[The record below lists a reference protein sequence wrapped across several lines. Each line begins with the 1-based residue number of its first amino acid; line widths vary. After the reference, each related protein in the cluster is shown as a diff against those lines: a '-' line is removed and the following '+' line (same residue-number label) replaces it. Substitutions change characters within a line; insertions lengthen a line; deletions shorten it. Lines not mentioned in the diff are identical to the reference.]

1 MKNDGT
7 GVSSGKC
14 WCHSSVVECHAKHW
28 KGDGL
33 YPQHQKKRGG
43 VSEEKIKFSITGEGA
58 SF

>member
-33 YPQHQKKRGG
+33 YPQHQKRK
-43 VSEEKIKFSITGEGA
+43 EKAFKPGA
-58 SF
+58 QQPREL